1 MSNMTPFEIRL
12 ELLKM
17 AKDMLVEEYHGK
29 KEQVTQDW
37 HVKVENARHAG
48 GVPPEHPSMPIFPTE
63 AEIIAKA
70 SQLNGFVS
78 QIPQA
83 TQEKT
88 SKKST

>member
-17 AKDMLVEEYHGK
+17 AKDMLVEEYYGK
-29 KEQVTQDW
+29 KEQVSQDW
-37 HVKVENARHAG
+37 HVRVENARHSG
-48 GVPPEHPSMPIFPTE
+48 SVPPEHPPMPTYPTE
-63 AEIIAKA
+63 ADIVAKA
-70 SQLNGFVS
+70 TQLNGFVS

-83 TQEKT
+83 TLEKT

>member
-17 AKDMLVEEYHGK
+17 AKDMLVEEYYGK
-29 KEQVTQDW
+29 KEQATQDW
-37 HVKVENARHAG
+37 HVKVEIARNSGAT
-48 GVPPEHPSMPIFPTE
+48 PPEHPPMPAYPTE
-63 AEIIAKA
+63 TEIISKA

-78 QIPQA
+78 QLPS

>member
-17 AKDMLVEEYHGK
+17 AKDMLEQDYYAK
-29 KEQVTQDW
+29 REQVSNEYSTKCEVAKI
-37 HVKVENARHAG
+37 HGSEIPAHPGFAPYPVEAD
-48 GVPPEHPSMPIFPTE
+48 
-63 AEIIAKA
+63 IIAKA
-70 SQLNGFVS
+70 QVLNGFVS
-78 QIPQA
+78 QIPP

>member
-17 AKDMLVEEYHGK
+17 AKDMLVEEYYGK

-37 HVKVENARHAG
+37 QVKVENARHAG
-48 GVPPEHPSMPIFPTE
+48 SAPPEHPPLPSYPTE
-63 AEIIAKA
+63 ADVVAKA
-70 SQLNGFVS
+70 TQLNGFVS
-78 QIPQA
+78 QIPH
-83 TQEKT
+83 TTLEKT

>member
-17 AKDMLVEEYHGK
+17 AKDMLVEEYFGK
-29 KEQVTQDW
+29 REQVSQDW

-48 GVPPEHPSMPIFPTE
+48 GVPPEHPALPSYPTE
-63 AEIIAKA
+63 ADVVAKA
-70 SQLNGFVS
+70 TALNGFVS
-78 QIPQA
+78 QIPH